1 MEIVRYVRGGSSR
14 AVIGVR
20 QDGDELRSLEVDSV
34 ATLLTLPMDQ
44 LRSFVTSDLGPP
56 EKADVRLLAPVD
68 GLTEVWAAGVTYRR
82 SREARMEE
90 SKVSDVY
97 DRVYDADRPELFLK
111 SPAWRTCG
119 DGDLVGV
126 RADSAV
132 DVPEPELALV
142 INAFGEVV
150 GYSVCD
156 DVSSRSIEGEN
167 PLYLP
172 QAKIYAG
179 SCALG
184 PGIRPVW
191 EVEDTA
197 ALTISIAVRRA
208 GIAVWQD
215 SCSTATLHR
224 DLTELVTYLFRA
236 IEFPHGAV
244 LSTGTGL
251 VPDLTFSLRDGDE
264 IEVDI
269 AGIGTLHNTVATG
282 SEPFRWLAERALSA
296 EGETLAPRFPIND
309 ITPRSGTS

>member
-1 MEIVRYVRGGSSR
+1 MEIVRYLRAGSTR
-14 AVIGVR
+14 PVIGGR
-20 QDGDELRSLEVDSV
+20 QNGDGLRPLDINSL
-34 ATLLTLPMDQ
+34 ATLLSWPMEQ
-44 LRSFVTSDLGPP
+44 LRAFVTAPAGSP
-56 EKADVRLLAPVD
+56 ETEAVRLLAPVD

-90 SKVSDVY
+90 SEVSDVY
-97 DRVYDADRPELFLK
+97 DRVYNADRPELFFK
-111 SPAWRTCG
+111 APAWRACG

-142 INAFGEVV
+142 INKLAEVV
-150 GYSVCD
+150 GFTVCN

-191 EVEDTA
+191 EVEDSA
-197 ALTISIAVRRA
+197 ALSIAITVRRA
-208 GIAVWQD
+208 GVPVWQD
-215 SCSTATLHR
+215 RCSTATLHR
-224 DLTELVTYLFRA
+224 DLAELVAYLFRA
-236 IEFPHGAV
+236 TDFPHGAV

-251 VPDLTFSLRDGDE
+251 VPDLTCSLANGDE

-269 AGIGTLHNTVATG
+269 SGVGTLRNTVATG
-282 SEPFRWLAERALSA
+282 SEPFQWLTGQALSA
-296 EGETLAPRFPIND
+296 LQTEAR
-309 ITPRSGTS
+309 

>member
-1 MEIVRYVRGGSSR
+1 MEIVRYLRAGSTR

-20 QDGDELRSLEVDSV
+20 QDGDGPRPLDVDSL
-34 ATLLTLPMDQ
+34 ATLLSWPLDQ
-44 LRSFVTSDLGPP
+44 LRAFISAPAGSP
-56 EKADVRLLAPVD
+56 ETEAVRLLAPVD

-90 SKVSDVY
+90 SVVSDVY
-97 DRVYDADRPELFLK
+97 DRVYDADRPELFFK
-111 SPAWRTCG
+111 GPAWRTCG

-142 INAFGEVV
+142 INTFAEVV
-150 GYSVCD
+150 GYTVCD

-197 ALTISIAVRRA
+197 ALTISIMVRRA
-208 GIAVWQD
+208 DVPVWQD
-215 SCSTATLHR
+215 QISTAALHR
-224 DLTELVTYLFRA
+224 DLPELVAYLFRA
-236 IEFPHGAV
+236 TEFPHGAV

-251 VPDLTFSLRDGDE
+251 VPDLTFSLTDGDE
-264 IEVDI
+264 IDI
-269 AGIGTLHNTVATG
+269 DISGVGTLHNIVATG
-282 SEPFRWLAERALSA
+282 SQPFRWLTDAALSA
-296 EGETLAPRFPIND
+296 ISAQPAKG
-309 ITPRSGTS
+309 G

>member
-1 MEIVRYVRGGSSR
+1 MEIVRYLRAGSTR

-20 QDGDELRSLEVDSV
+20 QDGEEPRPLDVDSL
-34 ATLLTLPMDQ
+34 ATLLSWPLER
-44 LRSFVTSDLGPP
+44 LRAFVTDPVGSP
-56 EKADVRLLAPVD
+56 ETEAVRLLAPVD

-90 SKVSDVY
+90 SAVSDVY
-97 DRVYDADRPELFLK
+97 DRVYDADRPELFFK
-111 SPAWRTCG
+111 APAWRTCG

-142 INAFGEVV
+142 VNAFAEVV
-150 GYSVCD
+150 GYTVCD

-191 EVEDTA
+191 EIEDTA
-197 ALTISIAVRRA
+197 ALTISITVRRA
-208 GIAVWQD
+208 GVPAWQD
-215 SCSTATLHR
+215 NISTATLHR
-224 DLTELVTYLFRA
+224 DLTQLVAYLFRA
-236 IEFPHGAV
+236 MEFPQGVV

-251 VPDLTFSLRDGDE
+251 VPDLTFSLMDGDE
-264 IEVDI
+264 IDI
-269 AGIGTLHNTVATG
+269 DISGVGTLHNIVATG
-282 SEPFRWLAERALSA
+282 SQPFRWLTDMALSA
-296 EGETLAPRFPIND
+296 LSAPQTKD
-309 ITPRSGTS
+309 G